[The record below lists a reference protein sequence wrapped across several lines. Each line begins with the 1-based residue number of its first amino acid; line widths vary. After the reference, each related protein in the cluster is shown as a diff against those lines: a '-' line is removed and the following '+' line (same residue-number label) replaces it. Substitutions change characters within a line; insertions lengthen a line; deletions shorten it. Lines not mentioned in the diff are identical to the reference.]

1 MVEPF
6 CIQTSAKRVVMI
18 HCPVFKNAAKGQKG
32 IRWTQAS
39 IQMRMKNRSDAPII
53 LNGKVV
59 AEVKV
64 LAYLSSKVTTDGGT

>member
-1 MVEPF
+1 
-6 CIQTSAKRVVMI
+6 
-18 HCPVFKNAAKGQKG
+18 
-32 IRWTQAS
+32 
-39 IQMRMKNRSDAPII
+39 MRTKNRSDAPIT